1 MPDAK
6 PKSSVAQEAM
16 RTRVVL
22 VVALA
27 VMLLATITAS
37 GLFFD
42 VVPARSRIMRKKE
55 DPRLRLA
62 RDTVFTTTTATA
74 AAE

>member
-1 MPDAK
+1 M
-6 PKSSVAQEAM
+6 SQEAM

-22 VVALA
+22 VVGLA
-27 VMLLATITAS
+27 VMLLAAITAS

-62 RDTVFTTTTATA
+62 RDTLFTTTTATV